1 MMDSSKREFF
11 DRKAVGW
18 DDRNHPD
25 DTLKIRELIERFD
38 LKPTDWILDVG
49 TGNGVLLPYLS
60 VKVKRGGRIFALDFS
75 GRMISQAKS
84 NNRKRNISF
93 LNASVETLPIK
104 DRKFDC
110 ITCFSMFAHVC
121 NKKGSLREMSRVLK
135 TGGRLYIIHPFGKKE
150 LAGHHKSAGG
160 AVEHD
165 TLPSDPAMKKMMRD
179 CGFHDIRI
187 IDQPGLYWASAKR

>member
-1 MMDSSKREFF
+1 MESCKREFF
-11 DRKAVGW
+11 DQKAIGW
-18 DDRNHPD
+18 DHRNHPD

-38 LKPTDWILDVG
+38 LNPTDWILDVG

-60 VKVKRGGRIFALDFS
+60 VKVKRGGRLFALDFS
-75 GRMISQAKS
+75 GKMIFQAKR

-93 LNASVETLPIK
+93 LNASVESLPIK
-104 DRKFDC
+104 DRIFDC

-121 NKKGSLREMSRVLK
+121 DKKGSLVEMSRVLK
-135 TGGRLYIIHPFGKKE
+135 TGGRLYIVHPFGKKE

-165 TLPSDPAMKKMMRD
+165 ILPPDKAMKKMMKD

-187 IDQPGLYWASAKR
+187 IDQPDLYWASAKR

>member
-1 MMDSSKREFF
+1 MESFKRKFF

-18 DDRNHPD
+18 DHRNHPD
-25 DTLKIRELIERFD
+25 DTAKIREQVERFD
-38 LKPTDWILDVG
+38 LNPTDWILDVG
-49 TGNGVLLPYLS
+49 TGNGVLLPFLS
-60 VKVKRGGRIFALDFS
+60 AKVKRGGRIFALDFS
-75 GRMISQAKS
+75 ERMIFEAKS
-84 NNRKRNISF
+84 NNRKRNINF
-93 LNASVETLPIK
+93 LNASVEALPIK
-104 DRKFDC
+104 DQKLDC

-121 NKKGSLREMSRVLK
+121 DKKGSLREMARVLK
-135 TGGRLYIIHPFGKKE
+135 TGGRLYIVHPLGKKE

>member
-1 MMDSSKREFF
+1 MMDSSRREFF

-25 DTLKIRELIERFD
+25 DIAKIRELIERFN
-38 LKPTDWILDVG
+38 LRPTDWILDVG
-49 TGNGVLLPYLS
+49 TGNGVLLPFLS
-60 VKVKRGGRIFALDFS
+60 AKVKRGRIFALDFS
-75 GRMISQAKS
+75 GKMIWQAKR
-84 NNRKRNISF
+84 NHQKKNISF
-93 LNASVETLPIK
+93 LNASVEALPIK
-104 DRKFDC
+104 DRELDC

-121 NKKGSLREMSRVLK
+121 DKKGSLLEMSRVLK
-135 TGGRLYIIHPFGKKE
+135 MGGRLYIVHPFGKKE

-165 TLPSDPAMKKMMRD
+165 ILPPDPAMKKMMTG

-187 IDQPGLYWASAKR
+187 IDRPGLYWASAKR